1 MNNCLLQ
8 AQLLPHWAR
17 PQQLQH
23 VSEHRMYNLQVPYLA
38 QFSID
43 CISLTN
49 VPYSVLL
56 TAMKGLLSLIL
67 FFKKRQRGTY
77 KELLLF
83 LFSPGKER
91 LALVLSE
98 GDTVHLKIQTE
109 ASTNVSQ
116 HHYYYLRKPLKLFL
130 IMKFP
135 ICVRFFDIKFLS

>member
-8 AQLLPHWAR
+8 AQLLPHWSR

-98 GDTVHLKIQTE
+98 GDTVHLKIQTVQN
-109 ASTNVSQ
+109 STNVSQ
-116 HHYYYLRKPLKLFL
+116 HHYYYHASKTFEAVSDYEIPH
-130 IMKFP
+130 M
-135 ICVRFFDIKFLS
+135 C